1 MYVCACM
8 YVCMCATCMYAWP
21 CRILY
26 GLSLNSTARL
36 QKVIRSSTPESDYEG
51 LNRQPFKTLDLWVP
65 FKGSLEGSLL
75 REPKGACNG
84 TLQSNAAEEQ
94 ISVERPET
102 VAVLGFRV
110 FRGLGC
116 RGLGFR
122 ASFRYRL

>member
-1 MYVCACM
+1 MYVCMYVCMYVHLYVYVYVYVDVDVDVYIYMYKYMYVCACM

-65 FKGSLEGSLL
+65 FKGSLEGSPL
-75 REPKGACNG
+75 
-84 TLQSNAAEEQ
+84 
-94 ISVERPET
+94 I
-102 VAVLGFRV
+102 
-110 FRGLGC
+110 
-116 RGLGFR
+116 
-122 ASFRYRL
+122 